1 MITNNGRRKVGRL
14 QRISENIK
22 NGDTA
27 GFSDIVREFSGK
39 AFALTLRI
47 LGNKED
53 AEDSLQEA
61 FMRLYRAIVSGQ
73 FEERSKLSTYF
84 YTIVYNTA
92 VDHYKKIKAK
102 RFSIISIDVEG
113 DNYEEGDDLN
123 KSYAESHHSTGELLD
138 KATGEN
144 EVSKIIGNYITSSP
158 QQYSVRLT
166 MFYINDLSHEEISNI
181 LKLPIGTVKN
191 RIFRAKS
198 KLREI
203 ILKKYSEEEILQY
216 V

>member
-1 MITNNGRRKVGRL
+1 MEYSK
-14 QRISENIK
+14 RISENIK
-22 NGDTA
+22 SGDTSE
-27 GFSDIVREFSGK
+27 FSDIVREFSGK

-123 KSYAESHHSTGELLD
+123 KSYSESHHSTGSSYSD

-144 EVSKIIGNYITSSP
+144 EVSKIIRNYITSLP
-158 QQYSVRLT
+158 EQYSVILT

>member
-1 MITNNGRRKVGRL
+1 MEYSK
-14 QRISENIK
+14 RISENIK

-123 KSYAESHHSTGELLD
+123 KSYPESHHSTGSSYSD
-138 KATGEN
+138 KATREN
-144 EVSKIIGNYITSSP
+144 EVSKIIGSYITSLP
-158 QQYSVRLT
+158 EQYSVILT

>member
-1 MITNNGRRKVGRL
+1 MELSK
-14 QRISENIK
+14 NIK
-22 NGDTA
+22 EELRRGEVS
-27 GFSDIVREFSGK
+27 GFAELVREFSNK
-39 AFALTLRI
+39 AFSLI
-47 LGNKED
+47 LKILNNREE
-53 AEDSLQEA
+53 AEDCLQEA
-61 FMRLYRAIVSGQ
+61 FLKLYRALSSGQ

-92 VDHYKKIKAK
+92 VEHYRKLKDK

-113 DNYEEGDDLN
+113 DNFEEGDDLL
-123 KSYAESHHSTGELLD
+123 SRFRSTAEESVPDTAG
-138 KATGEN
+138 TN
-144 EVSKIIGNYITSSP
+144 EIAGIIRRFVESLP
-158 QQYSVRLT
+158 EQYSVILT
-166 MFYINDLSHEEISNI
+166 MFFINDLSHEEISEI

-191 RIFRAKS
+191 RIFRAKA

>member
-1 MITNNGRRKVGRL
+1 MEYSK
-14 QRISENIK
+14 RISENIK
-22 NGDTA
+22 SGDTSA
-27 GFSDIVREFSGK
+27 FSDIVREFSGK

-123 KSYAESHHSTGELLD
+123 KSYSESHHSTGSSYSD

-144 EVSKIIGNYITSSP
+144 EVSKIIRNYITSLP
-158 QQYSVRLT
+158 EQYSVILT

>member
-1 MITNNGRRKVGRL
+1 
-14 QRISENIK
+14 
-22 NGDTA
+22 
-27 GFSDIVREFSGK
+27 
-39 AFALTLRI
+39 
-47 LGNKED
+47 
-53 AEDSLQEA
+53 
-61 FMRLYRAIVSGQ
+61 MRLYRAIVSGQ

-123 KSYAESHHSTGELLD
+123 KSYSD

-144 EVSKIIGNYITSSP
+144 EVSKIIRNYITSLP
-158 QQYSVRLT
+158 EQYSVILT

>member
-1 MITNNGRRKVGRL
+1 MEISKKTAESIRKGDSGEF
-14 QRISENIK
+14 SE
-22 NGDTA
+22 
-27 GFSDIVREFSGK
+27 IVREFSGK

-92 VDHYKKIKAK
+92 VDHYKKLKAK

-113 DNYEEGDDLN
+113 DNYEEGDDLILN
-123 KSYAESHHSTGELLD
+123 FTGSGNLQSKDPTSKTMGES
-138 KATGEN
+138 
-144 EVSKIIGNYITSSP
+144 EVSSIIRNYVTSLP
-158 QQYSVRLT
+158 EQYSVILT
-166 MFYINDLSHEEISNI
+166 MFFINDLSHEEISEI

-191 RIFRAKS
+191 RIFRAKA
-198 KLREI
+198 KLKEI

>member
-1 MITNNGRRKVGRL
+1 MEYSK
-14 QRISENIK
+14 RISENIK

-123 KSYAESHHSTGELLD
+123 KSYAESHHSTGSSYSD

-144 EVSKIIGNYITSSP
+144 EVSKIIGNYITSLP
-158 QQYSVRLT
+158 EQYSVILT

>member
-1 MITNNGRRKVGRL
+1 MEYSK
-14 QRISENIK
+14 RISENIK

-123 KSYAESHHSTGELLD
+123 KSYSESHHSTGSSYSD
-138 KATGEN
+138 KATREN
-144 EVSKIIGNYITSSP
+144 EVSRIIGSYITSLP
-158 QQYSVRLT
+158 EQYSVILT